1 MNSYDQRPGEIKLP
15 FDPATT
21 GHDAGIVFIGRI
33 RTAWKT
39 RSDCPKNV
47 ARARERNE
55 PATLEI
61 NSEWRP
67 GLTGLEAG
75 SHAIVLY
82 WMHEARRDL
91 IVQSPRHRSTP
102 AGVFALRSPVRPNPI
117 ALATVRLLAVG
128 APSGRI
134 TIDAIDCLDGTPLVD
149 VKPWIET
156 VDLPGDRLVT
166 ASSGQ

>member
-1 MNSYDQRPGEIKLP
+1 MNTFDPRPGEIHLP

-21 GHDAGIVFIGRI
+21 ADDVRITFIGRI

-55 PATLEI
+55 PATLELDP
-61 NSEWRP
+61 EWRP
-67 GLTGLEAG
+67 GLTGLDAG

-91 IVQSPRHRSTP
+91 IVQRPRHRTTP
-102 AGVFALRSPVRPNPI
+102 TGVFALRSPVRPNPI
-117 ALATVRLLAVG
+117 ALATVRLLAVDVP
-128 APSGRI
+128 AGRV
-134 TIDAIDCLDGTPLVD
+134 TIDAIDCVDGTPLID
-149 VKPWIET
+149 IKPWIESI
-156 VDLPGDRLVT
+156 DLPVD
-166 ASSGQ
+166 